1 MTSDMQHLMLSRR
14 FLPLFVTQFLG
25 AANDNLFKSALVML
39 ITFDLAARAGLNGPL
54 MVTAAAGIFI
64 APFFL
69 FSAWSGQVADRF
81 DKAAIARVVKFA
93 EIVIMGSAVLAF
105 WLADPWILMAVLFLM
120 GVHSTVFGP
129 VKYSILPQ
137 HLGVD
142 ELISANALI
151 EAGTFLAI
159 LIGTIAGGLLVLTD
173 NGIAIVSTSVVGIAV
188 LGFVASLFIPAAPG
202 AGDSIKLNANVFAG
216 TMNML
221 FHAAKQRDVFL
232 SILGI
237 SWFWL
242 VGATFISQFPTFAKV
257 NLGGDE
263 GVVTLFLATFSIG
276 IGIGSALCSKIL
288 KGEITAKY
296 VPFAALVMTVFMVDL
311 YFASARVGLNGGV
324 SVAAFLATPLGM
336 RIAADLLLI
345 AVCGGL
351 YIVPL
356 YAILQSRGDEAYR
369 ARDIAANNVYNA
381 LFMVVSAVIVALLL
395 AVGVSVPGIFLCVA
409 IANLGAAALVMNL
422 RR

>member
-39 ITFDLAARAGLNGPL
+39 ITFDLAERVGLNGPL
-54 MVTAAAGIFI
+54 MVTVAAGIFI

-81 DKAAIARVVKFA
+81 DKAVIAKVVKFA
-93 EIVIMGSAVLAF
+93 EIVIMGAAALAF
-105 WLADPWILMAVLFLM
+105 WVADPWILMAVLFLM
-120 GVHSTVFGP
+120 GAQSTVFGP

-137 HLGVD
+137 HLGND

-159 LIGTIAGGLLVLTD
+159 LIGTIVGGLLVLTD
-173 NGIAIVSTSVVGIAV
+173 NGITIVSALVVGIAV
-188 LGFVASLFIPAAPG
+188 LGFATSLFIPPAPG
-202 AGDSIKLNANVFAG
+202 AGDAIKLNINVFAG
-216 TMNML
+216 TVGML

-263 GVVTLFLATFSIG
+263 GVVTLFLSIFSIG
-276 IGIGSALCSKIL
+276 VGIGSALCSKVL

-296 VPFAALVMTVFMVDL
+296 VPFAALAMTVFMVDL
-311 YFASARVGLNGGV
+311 YFASGLVGLNGGV
-324 SVAAFLATPLGM
+324 SAAAFLATPIGL
-336 RIAADLLLI
+336 RIVVDLLMI
-345 AVCGGL
+345 AISGGL

-369 ARDIAANNVYNA
+369 ARDIAANNIYNA
-381 LFMVVSAVIVALLL
+381 LFMVVSALVVALLL
-395 AVGVSVPGIFLCVA
+395 AGGLSVPGIFLCVA
-409 IANLGAAALVMNL
+409 IANLGAAVLVMKL